1 MISVIPDDM
10 WDVSGAQRRSP
21 VVLCPRRSEAGQADG
36 ESGADASRVKRRSRG
51 GSALRVLIAELD
63 EHFPLV
69 SLVLIAEAVARGSV
83 WCHFTCRSGS
93 QTW

>member
-1 MISVIPDDM
+1 M
-10 WDVSGAQRRSP
+10 
-21 VVLCPRRSEAGQADG
+21 VLCPRRSEAGQANG
-36 ESGADASRVKRRSRG
+36 ESGADASRVKWRSRDG
-51 GSALRVLIAELD
+51 PALRVLIAELD

-69 SLVLIAEAVARGSV
+69 SSVLIAEVVARGSV